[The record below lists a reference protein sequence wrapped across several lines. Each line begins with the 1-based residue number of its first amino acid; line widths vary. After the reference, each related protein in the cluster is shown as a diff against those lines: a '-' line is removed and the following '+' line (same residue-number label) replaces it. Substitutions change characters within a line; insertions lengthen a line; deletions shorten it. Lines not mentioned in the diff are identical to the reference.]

1 MKQAAD
7 MSSAVSV
14 LDEAKPAVA
23 QVANQTKQR
32 GKGFAFQVK
41 RLLREPLVHFLLIG
55 LALFIAYSL
64 ITPSAAQ
71 PISQRIELTKDD
83 LNQLAVSWRA
93 QWQRAPTP
101 EEMRGLIDGR
111 VRQEILYREGIAL
124 GLDQGD
130 EIIKRRLAQKMEF
143 LAEDVSTVREPR
155 LEELKAWFEKNSDRF
170 ALPGGITFRHLY
182 FSPDKRGA
190 QAHDDA
196 ARALEKLAG
205 SSADVREAVGS
216 VDRFMFQ
223 DYYADNSPEQ
233 VAKIFGTKFSESIFK
248 LKSGAW
254 QGPIESGLGWHLVW
268 IDSMTMGRV
277 PAFEEVDPSQ
287 VKTEWM
293 ADQRAESKRRAF
305 EVMKARYEIVLPAV
319 P

>member
-1 MKQAAD
+1 
-7 MSSAVSV
+7 MSSAVTMPDDAQPSV
-14 LDEAKPAVA
+14 TQAENPTQA
-23 QVANQTKQR
+23 QR
-32 GKGFAFQVK
+32 KGFVS
-41 RLLREPLVHFLLIG
+41 RVRRWLREPLIHFLLIG
-55 LALFIAYSL
+55 LALFIAYSV
-64 ITPSAAQ
+64 ITPSATQ
-71 PISQRIELTKDD
+71 PSSRTIELTKDD
-83 LNQLAVSWRA
+83 LNQLEVSWRA

-101 EEMRGLIDGR
+101 EEMRGLIEER

-124 GLDQGD
+124 GLEQGD

-143 LAEDVSTVREPR
+143 LAEDVSKVREPR
-155 LEELKAWFEKNSDRF
+155 LEELKAWFEKNAARF

-196 ARALEKLAG
+196 ARALESLAG
-205 SSADVREAVGS
+205 SSANVREVSAS
-216 VDRFMFQ
+216 VNRFMFQ

-233 VAKIFGTKFSESIFK
+233 VAKIFGTKFSESVFK
-248 LKSGAW
+248 LKTGAW

-268 IDSMTMGRV
+268 IDSITPGRV

-287 VKTEWM
+287 LKTEWM
-293 ADQRAESKRRAF
+293 ADQRAEAKRQAF
-305 EVMKARYEIVLPAV
+305 EVMKARYQVVLPAA